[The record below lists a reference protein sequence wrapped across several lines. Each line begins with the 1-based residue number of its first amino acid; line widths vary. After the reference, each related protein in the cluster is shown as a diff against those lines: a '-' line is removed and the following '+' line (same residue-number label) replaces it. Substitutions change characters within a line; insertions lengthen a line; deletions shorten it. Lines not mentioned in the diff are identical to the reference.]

1 MNRREFI
8 AGLGSAAAWPAAARA
23 QQPVGTVIGY
33 VSTITPEADAGLLN
47 AFRQALRETG
57 FVEGQNVAIE
67 YRWAENRRDRLPQLV
82 ADLDR
87 LRVNVIVAPDDPAAL
102 AAKRA
107 ATTLRIEFWA
117 GGDPGEM
124 GRVASL
130 NRPGGNLTG
139 VTSMNAESGGKRF
152 GLLHEI
158 LPRALR
164 FALLVSDARS
174 DHISI
179 VRAAALS
186 LRLQIHIV
194 TAGSSEDIDTAFAM
208 LAQMRPD
215 ALLIATSTLFL
226 ELRVRLATLAAYY
239 RLPTIFGMR
248 EFVEAG
254 GLMSYGE
261 RVEELYRQLG
271 IYSGRILKGDKPS
284 DLPVWRPTKFEFVI
298 NLKTAKA
305 LGLTIP
311 ETLLATADEVI
322 Q

>member
-1 MNRREFI
+1 MRRREFI
-8 AGLGSAAAWPAAARA
+8 VGLGSAAVWPVVARA

-107 ATTLRIEFWA
+107 ATTLPIVFWA
-117 GGDPGEM
+117 GGDPVEM
-124 GRVASL
+124 GLVASL

-179 VRAAALS
+179 VRAVALS
-186 LRLQIHIV
+186 LRLQIHI
-194 TAGSSEDIDTAFAM
+194 AM

-284 DLPVWRPTKFEFVI
+284 DLPVWRPTKFELVI